1 MIFRLILISFMS
13 LNFFISKNTKANP
26 FSTLSTTSSI
36 AVQIRN
42 QCERLPLFSKEE
54 CLQSVR
60 TYVSFYSHRFKRAS
74 MEAFSK
80 KNLAYSL
87 YLVEDT
93 NIHLSDI
100 PESILTPSLKRIL
113 NQTQVALK
121 HLSISIKNQNQKD
134 LETISNSFLSIQNQL
149 TNLLQELGD

>member
-1 MIFRLILISFMS
+1 
-13 LNFFISKNTKANP
+13 
-26 FSTLSTTSSI
+26 
-36 AVQIRN
+36 
-42 QCERLPLFSKEE
+42 
-54 CLQSVR
+54 
-60 TYVSFYSHRFKRAS
+60 